1 MAAERNTFSSIRDK
15 DRRTKAGSTSHAER
29 PCDLTRLPRTPRGA
43 SRAGLCLG
51 HASGLLAL
59 QPSPFRG
66 PNPTQL
72 SGEDTS
78 PGGRPLPAKCSR
90 HLERVTLPVPFH
102 DGSFLLLWFTF
113 KHPQLSPQQNVFNTR
128 RMIRPI
134 LQPNRFSVSS
144 IRLALTFNLPHPTSV
159 AAGHSTVD
167 WIRVRHQ
174 EFQGQAPG
182 TSSPRSATF
191 ASTSRGRR
199 GRGQPPRP
207 ARPPARPPP
216 AFACFSA

>member
-1 MAAERNTFSSIRDK
+1 M
-15 DRRTKAGSTSHAER
+15 
-29 PCDLTRLPRTPRGA
+29 
-43 SRAGLCLG
+43 
-51 HASGLLAL
+51 
-59 QPSPFRG
+59 
-66 PNPTQL
+66 L
-72 SGEDTS
+72 SS
-78 PGGRPLPAKCSR
+78 PGACHSPCP
-90 HLERVTLPVPFH
+90 PFH

-174 EFQGQAPG
+174 EFQGQVPG
-182 TSSPRSATF
+182 TSSLV
-191 ASTSRGRR
+191 
-199 GRGQPPRP
+199 PPPSP
-207 ARPPARPPP
+207 ARHAGVGATASLHAPHVLPLGRLLLSLKPSFLPPNESVWRCLPRPPP
-216 AFACFSA
+216 CPC